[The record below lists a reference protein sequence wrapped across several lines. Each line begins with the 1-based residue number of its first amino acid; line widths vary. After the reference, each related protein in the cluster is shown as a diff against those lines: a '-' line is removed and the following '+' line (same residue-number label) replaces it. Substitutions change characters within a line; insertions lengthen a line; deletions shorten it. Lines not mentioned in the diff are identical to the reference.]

1 MKHYLKKLIL
11 LLTFSVQIAN
21 AQQEDIT
28 KTFNNFIKA
37 TKSDN
42 LNEQLDYLYPRVFEF
57 YSKDSILM
65 ELEMSKKD
73 PVIKVGNEELISI
86 SEILTENNIQ
96 YAILTFNQ
104 KMNMDMSKT
113 KEQGNND
120 YALFIM
126 PIALK
131 QIYGEDKVTFDE
143 KLYIFEVSMTKNLYV
158 ILDPKYNEWKFLPIN
173 EKSIDVEKQIIPEII
188 RQKL

>member
-73 PVIKVGNEELISI
+73 PVIKVGNEKLISI
-86 SEILTENNIQ
+86 SEIFTENNIQ

-104 KMNMDMSKT
+104 QMNMDMSKT